1 MKFNPKIKRCPECRL
16 IYSSELE
23 ECPICSKYISIKG
36 HKKTN
41 EFAEK
46 VNKKYKIDL

>member
-1 MKFNPKIKRCPECRL
+1 MKFNPKIKKCSICGI

-23 ECPICSKYISIKG
+23 ECPICSKHISIKG